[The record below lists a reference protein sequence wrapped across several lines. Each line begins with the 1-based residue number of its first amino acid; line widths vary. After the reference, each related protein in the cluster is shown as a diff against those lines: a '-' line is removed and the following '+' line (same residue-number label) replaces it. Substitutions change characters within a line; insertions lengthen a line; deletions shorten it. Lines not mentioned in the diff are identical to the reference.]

1 MKIIVISN
9 YDVIREGIVS
19 IIAKHDNISIQFIGE
34 TIKESMLM
42 IRREMADVVMLDT
55 NNDSE
60 AELNLLDEIRALG
73 INTKF
78 IILDFCGNN
87 KLFVK
92 ALKCGVQG
100 YISGRSSEEEIIY
113 AIDQVSRGKKYFD
126 SCFVDYMVNENSY
139 IPNRL
144 ELLTSREREILSQ
157 IAKGLSNRKISEE
170 FSITEHT
177 VKKHIN
183 HIFDKLDIRDRTEAA
198 LYANKYGMV
207 NK

>member
-42 IRREMADVVMLDT
+42 IKREMADVVMLNT

-78 IILDFCGNN
+78 IILDFCGSS

-100 YISGRSSEEEIIY
+100 YISGRSSEEEIVY
-113 AIDQVSRGKKYFD
+113 VIDQVSRGKKYFD

-139 IPNRL
+139 LTNKL
-144 ELLTSREREILSQ
+144 ELLTIREREILGE

-183 HIFDKLDIRDRTEAA
+183 HIFEKLNISDRTEAA